1 MGVKGKLWIT
11 SRLPPIRRWTF
22 DVRRSTFSSVS
33 SRVLVAPSI
42 LAADFSRLADEI
54 QRAEQA
60 GADWLH
66 LDIMDGHF
74 VDNISFGPAVV
85 AMTRAHTK
93 LPLDVH
99 LMIQHPDHYLP
110 RFLEA
115 GANSITVH
123 VEPEAEHDVVK
134 TLRAIRLAGC
144 RAGLSLNP
152 ATPFESIESHLNTI
166 DLLLVMTV
174 HPGFGGQ
181 PFRADMMEKV
191 RHAKMWRDTNGGAL
205 DIEVD
210 GGINPDTAKLAIENG
225 ANVLVAGTS
234 IFRTP
239 NYHAAITALRGA
251 RG

>member
-1 MGVKGKLWIT
+1 ML
-11 SRLPPIRRWTF
+11 
-22 DVRRSTFSSVS
+22 DVRHSMPT
-33 SRVLVAPSI
+33 VLVAPSI
-42 LAADFSRLADEI
+42 LAADFSRLAEEI
-54 QRAEQA
+54 RNVEEA
-60 GADWLH
+60 GADWIH

-85 AMTRAHTK
+85 ATARPHTK

-99 LMIQHPDHYLP
+99 LMIENPDHYAP
-110 RFLEA
+110 RFVKA

-123 VEPEAEHDVVK
+123 VEPEARHDVAQ
-134 TLRAIRLAGC
+134 TLRSIRAAGC

-152 ATPFESIESHLNTI
+152 ATPFASVEPFLGEI

-181 PFRADMMEKV
+181 AFRPEMMEKV
-191 RHAKMWRDTNGGAL
+191 KRARAWQRSHDARL

-210 GGINPDTAKLAIENG
+210 GGIDPDTARPAIENG

-234 IFRTP
+234 IFKAKDYR
-239 NYHAAITALRGA
+239 AVIEKLRG
-251 RG
+251 

>member
-1 MGVKGKLWIT
+1 MMPSKI
-11 SRLPPIRRWTF
+11 
-22 DVRRSTFSSVS
+22 
-33 SRVLVAPSI
+33 LVAPSV
-42 LAADFSRLADEI
+42 LAADFSHLETEI
-54 QRAEQA
+54 HRAEEA

-85 AMTRAHTK
+85 ATVRKHTQ
-93 LPLDVH
+93 LPLDFH
-99 LMIQHPDHYLP
+99 LMIEHPDHYLP

-123 VEPEAEHDVVK
+123 VEPEAKHDVPQ
-134 TLRAIRLAGC
+134 TLGAIRAAGC
-144 RAGLSLNP
+144 GGGLTLNP
-152 ATPFESIESHLNTI
+152 ATPFEAVVPYLASI

-181 PFRADMMEKV
+181 PFRPEMMEKV
-191 RHAKMWRDTNGGAL
+191 KRAKIWRDLNKAKI

-210 GGINPDTAKLAIENG
+210 GGINPETGRLSIQNG

-234 IFRTP
+234 IFHTKD
-239 NYHAAITALRGA
+239 YSEAIRE
-251 RG
+251 